1 MMLHHKCS
9 DSCHHEVRHVRTCE
23 FIAFVLFFSFPG
35 GAALLNT
42 AAQLISF
49 FFFFNLIVPLKVCVC
64 VVQAAAEDGAG
75 LFLHRIPAEPAAD
88 QRHGHTEGQD
98 PLL

>member
-1 MMLHHKCS
+1 MKSGMYVHVNSLPLCS
-9 DSCHHEVRHVRTCE
+9 
-23 FIAFVLFFSFPG
+23 FFHFLV
-35 GAALLNT
+35 ALLFKHSST
-42 AAQLISF
+42 ANRF
-49 FFFFNLIVPLKVCVC
+49 FFFFVNLIVSLKVCVC